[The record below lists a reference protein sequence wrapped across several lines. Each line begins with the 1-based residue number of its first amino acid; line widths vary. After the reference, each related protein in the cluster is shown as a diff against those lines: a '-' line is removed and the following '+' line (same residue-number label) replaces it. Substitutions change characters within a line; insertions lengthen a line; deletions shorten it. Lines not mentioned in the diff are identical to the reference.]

1 MMKQLVS
8 VVVHSLLIY
17 IDRDLNICIYTY
29 SHAHTY
35 MKQSH
40 KWIIK
45 LTIGI
50 LPYLPK
56 NNPISLCH

>member
-1 MMKQLVS
+1 M
-8 VVVHSLLIY
+8 HIY
-17 IDRDLNICIYTY
+17 IR
-29 SHAHTY
+29 AHTY

-45 LTIGI
+45 WTMGI
-50 LPYLPK
+50 LPYLHR